1 MGSAPSN
8 EEPKA
13 GLKPLTRRWRRS
25 HPGSLGTGHRP
36 AAVQRPR
43 PPPCVLCPHFSYPG
57 REAAWPTVTEFSHPC
72 RWLASGGAVCSSG
85 AASVGEV
92 SVQRTSWGCP
102 RPRGP
107 WWNLGLVELGQP
119 PEVRGPRSYAS
130 FPVGGGGC
138 RLLKGVTLGLR

>member
-43 PPPCVLCPHFSYPG
+43 PPPCGLCPHFSYPG
-57 REAAWPTVTEFSHPC
+57 REAAWPTVTEFSLILVGGSPQAGPSAPQGPPRWARFPC
-72 RWLASGGAVCSSG
+72 REPLG
-85 AASVGEV
+85 AARARAGRGGV
-92 SVQRTSWGCP
+92 SDL
-102 RPRGP
+102 
-107 WWNLGLVELGQP
+107 WNLVSLQRSGDL
-119 PEVRGPRSYAS
+119 EVM
-130 FPVGGGGC
+130 
-138 RLLKGVTLGLR
+138 RLFQSVAAGAGS